1 LGFYINKIRGGIY
14 VPDLLKFSMQ
24 LAMIKQLLNK
34 ELISEKEYNLLKL
47 RLMKDYKI
55 PVIAT
60 VKSK

>member
-1 LGFYINKIRGGIY
+1 M
-14 VPDLLKFSMQ
+14 PDLLKFSMQ